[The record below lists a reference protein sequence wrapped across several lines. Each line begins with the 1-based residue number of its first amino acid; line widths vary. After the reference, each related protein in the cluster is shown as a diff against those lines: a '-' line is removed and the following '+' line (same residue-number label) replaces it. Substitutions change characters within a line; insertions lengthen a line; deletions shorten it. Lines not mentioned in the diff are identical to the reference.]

1 MTRRWGEKMD
11 IKKTAQLG
19 LLTGLALILFVIEQ
33 QIPNPVPIPGIKLG
47 LANIVTVYAVFSY
60 RGREVFLLVL
70 ARLILGALFSG
81 NTVSLAF
88 SLCGGLLCLAGMLP
102 LSKLFIKRQ
111 IWLCSII
118 GAIFHN
124 IGQIIAAIAV
134 MGTLS
139 VLVYFPPLLLSG
151 CIAGLFTG
159 IIAQVIVNRL
169 KTK

>member
-1 MTRRWGEKMD
+1 MNT
-11 IKKTAQLG
+11 KKTAQLG
-19 LLTGLALILFVIEQ
+19 LLTALALIIFVIEQ

-70 ARLILGALFSG
+70 ARIILGSIFGG
-81 NTVSLAF
+81 NAVSLLF

-102 LSKLFIKRQ
+102 LSKLLSKKQ
-111 IWLCSII
+111 IWLCSVI
-118 GAIFHN
+118 GAVLHN

-134 MGTLS
+134 MRTLS
-139 VLVYFPPLLLSG
+139 VLTYLPPLILAG

-159 IIAQVIVNRL
+159 ISAQLVINRL
-169 KTK
+169 YNSKTK